1 MSAFSKYRY
10 PGVRPFET
18 IDRDVFFGR
27 DRDRDDLL
35 GLIVLEKLVVLFGK
49 SGYGKSS
56 LLNAAVL
63 PALEARGYQSM
74 TLRMGT
80 FTQGQL
86 TPTELIVNR
95 LAEKSEP
102 SPELAFLDKICPNK
116 SLWYEFKRRTTLESD
131 PSAINRVPSTVLV
144 FDQFEE
150 YFQQPPALRRAFED
164 QLAELLYTE
173 IPQEVLDNSLDCT
186 DEQMTLLLRPL
197 DVRVVFSIRADRLSE
212 LDGMKTRLP
221 AILQK
226 RYELRALSREQ
237 AREAIEKPADQPGD
251 FVSPRFTYAP
261 EALDQILRDL
271 LRSNQAQQTGI
282 EAFQL
287 QIVCDHLDNRVA
299 SGQVPDRDSDGRP
312 DVGVADLPDFE
323 HVFGEYYARR
333 LDLLPPESR
342 AAARNVIEEELIF
355 ENEQTGEARRISLD
369 KDILLQNAAAFGAT
383 ETLLHDLEN
392 TFLLRREPNPLGG
405 YNYEISHDT
414 LLGPVLRSKH
424 ERLAGER
431 ATRAE
436 RERAEAEERVRE
448 AEANAR
454 RETARRRRANLIA
467 VAALVLAVL
476 AILASIFAYTAQRRA
491 AVALQHLQTEQA
503 EKNRLRLQQLLTDAQ
518 TYLASGDTTLALGKL
533 AEARAVDSSS
543 VELKAL
549 ETVARPS
556 GRR

>member
-1 MSAFSKYRY
+1 MNVTTAKNALYRY
-10 PGVRPFET
+10 PGVRPFEAA
-18 IDRDVFFGR
+18 DRDVFFGR

-63 PALEARGYQSM
+63 PALEARGYGSM
-74 TLRMGT
+74 TLRIGT
-80 FTQGQL
+80 FAKGQL
-86 TPTELIVNR
+86 SPTELIVNR
-95 LAEKSEP
+95 LKEKIKPSSELKFLEKI
-102 SPELAFLDKICPNK
+102 SPEP
-116 SLWYEFKRRTTLESD
+116 SLWYEFKRREA
-131 PSAINRVPSTVLV
+131 PPVVLV

-150 YFQQPPALRRAFED
+150 YFQQPLALRREFEE

-173 IPQEVLDNSLDCT
+173 IPQSVLDNSLDCT
-186 DEQMTLLLRPL
+186 DEQMALLLRPL

-212 LDGMKTRLP
+212 LDSMKTRLP

-237 AREAIEKPADQPGD
+237 AREAIEKPADQVGD

-271 LRSNQAQQTGI
+271 LRSNQAQQSGI

-287 QIVCDHLDNRVA
+287 QIVCDHLDSRVA
-299 SGQVPDRDSDGRP
+299 AGQVPDRDGDGRP
-312 DVGVADLPDFE
+312 DVGVGELPDFE

-333 LDLLPPESR
+333 LDHLPPESR
-342 AAARNVIEEELIF
+342 AAARHVIEEELIF

-369 KDILLQNAAAFGAT
+369 KDILLQNAGAFGAT
-383 ETLLHDLEN
+383 ETLLNDLEN

-414 LLGPVLRSKH
+414 LLGPVLRAKH
-424 ERLAGER
+424 ERQAAEGVS
-431 ATRAE
+431 RAE
-436 RERAEAEERVRE
+436 RERAAALEKVRE
-448 AEANAR
+448 AEALAR
-454 RETARRRRANLIA
+454 REALRRRRANLLALAA
-467 VAALVLAVL
+467 VVL
-476 AILASIFAYTAQRRA
+476 AILAVVASVFAIKAQRQA
-491 AVALQHLQTEQA
+491 AEALQQFQTEQA

-518 TYLASGDTTLALGKL
+518 TYLASGDTALALGKL
-533 AEARAVDSSS
+533 GEARAIDSTS

-549 ETVARPS
+549 ERQI
-556 GRR
+556 GR

>member
-1 MSAFSKYRY
+1 MNVTPAKNALYRY
-10 PGVRPFET
+10 PGVRPFEAA
-18 IDRDVFFGR
+18 DRDVFFGR

-63 PALEARGYQSM
+63 PALEARGYGSM
-74 TLRMGT
+74 TLRIGT
-80 FTQGQL
+80 FAKGQL
-86 TPTELIVNR
+86 SPAELIVNR
-95 LAEKSEP
+95 LKEKIKPSSELKFLEKI
-102 SPELAFLDKICPNK
+102 SPEG
-116 SLWYEFKRRTTLESD
+116 SLWYEFKRREA
-131 PSAINRVPSTVLV
+131 PPVVLV

-150 YFQQPPALRRAFED
+150 YFQQPPALRREFED

-173 IPQEVLDNSLDCT
+173 IPQSVLDNSLDCT
-186 DEQMTLLLRPL
+186 DEQMALLLRPL

-212 LDGMKTRLP
+212 LDSMKTRLP

-237 AREAIEKPADQPGD
+237 AREAIEKPADQVGD

-271 LRSNQAQQTGI
+271 LRSNQAQQSGV

-287 QIVCDHLDNRVA
+287 QIVCDHLDSRVA
-299 SGQVPDRDSDGRP
+299 AGQVPDRDHDGRP

-333 LDLLPPESR
+333 LDHLPPESR
-342 AAARNVIEEELIF
+342 AAARHVIEEELIF

-369 KDILLQNAAAFGAT
+369 KDILLQNAVTFGAT
-383 ETLLHDLEN
+383 ETLLNDLEN

-405 YNYEISHDT
+405 FNYEISHDT
-414 LLGPVLRSKH
+414 LLGPVLRAKH
-424 ERLAGER
+424 ERQAAEG
-431 ATRAE
+431 ASRAE
-436 RERAEAEERVRE
+436 RERAAALEKVRE
-448 AEANAR
+448 AEAQAR
-454 RETARRRRANLIA
+454 REALRRRRANLLA
-467 VAALVLAVL
+467 LAALVMAGL
-476 AILASIFAYTAQRRA
+476 AIVAAVFAINAQRQA
-491 AVALQHLQTEQA
+491 AAALQQFQTEQA

-518 TYLASGDTTLALGKL
+518 TYLASGDTALALGKL
-533 AEARAVDSSS
+533 GEARAIDSTN

-549 ETVARPS
+549 EKQMGAS
-556 GRR
+556 HMFE